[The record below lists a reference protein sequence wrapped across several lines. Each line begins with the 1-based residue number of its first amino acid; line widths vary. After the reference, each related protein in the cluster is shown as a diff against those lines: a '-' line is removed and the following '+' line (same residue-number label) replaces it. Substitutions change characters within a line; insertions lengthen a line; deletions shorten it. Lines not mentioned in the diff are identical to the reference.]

1 MSGLTAALNS
11 GKTGLFTN
19 QKLIEVAGN
28 NINNVNTPGYSRQ
41 QAEIGSLPTLEIN
54 GFFVGTGSN
63 VETITREHNVFISRQ
78 IWAKNAALGEESAKS
93 IPMTELENIFNISD
107 QNLASEID
115 QFFDAWQELATN
127 PSGQIERDNVMQ
139 YGDQLAGTFQQTALG
154 LDRIQQDINSTFV
167 SEIGAINLKLQ
178 QVAELNTRI
187 ADIEATGQTA
197 NAYQDQRDMLVEEL
211 SKTLGVQS
219 YKENNG
225 MVTVQLVG
233 GLPLV
238 QLDEALTL
246 EAVPDGENL
255 KFQLRYNNTT
265 LDLGLN
271 NFGGEFKGMLSIR
284 DEMIPSLNNTLDNM
298 AYNLVNE
305 VNAQHQAG
313 VGLDNNTYLFF
324 NGLSTEKNAS
334 RNISLAVQNT
344 NEIAVG
350 ASAAP
355 GDNTNALL
363 IAALRDK
370 KMINGKETLDEA
382 YGRMS
387 STVGIEAA
395 QSQLALDGTQ
405 DALVQLE
412 NLRDGITGVSLEEEM
427 INLIQYQAGF
437 QASSKYLAIVDDMMD
452 SLLSIKR

>member
-19 QKLIEVAGN
+19 QKLIEIAGN

-54 GFFVGTGSN
+54 GFFVGTGSK
-63 VETITREHNVFISRQ
+63 VETITREHNVFVTRQ

-93 IPMTELENIFNISD
+93 IPLTELENMFNLSE
-107 QNLASEID
+107 QNLAMEID
-115 QFFDAWQELATN
+115 RFFDAWQELATN
-127 PSGQIERDNVMQ
+127 PSGQVERDNVMQ
-139 YGDQLAGTFQQTALG
+139 YGDQLADAFHETALG
-154 LDRIQQDINSTFV
+154 LDRLQQDINNTFV
-167 SEIGAINLKLQ
+167 SEIDAINLKLQ
-178 QVAELNTRI
+178 QVAELNARI
-187 ADIEATGQTA
+187 ADLEATGQPA
-197 NAYQDQRDMLVEEL
+197 NAYNDQRDMLLQEL
-211 SKTLGVQS
+211 SNTLGIQS

-225 MVTVQLVG
+225 MVTVQLASGV
-233 GLPLV
+233 PLV
-238 QLDEALTL
+238 QLNEALTL
-246 EAVPDGENL
+246 ETVQVGQDLA
-255 KFQLRYNNTT
+255 FQLRHDNTT
-265 LDLGLN
+265 LKLSLN
-271 NFGGEFKGMLSIR
+271 DFGGQFKGMLSIR
-284 DEMIPSLNNTLDNM
+284 DEMIPSLNSTLDNM

-313 VGLDNNTYLFF
+313 VGLDNNTHLFF
-324 NGLSTEKNAS
+324 NGLSSEDNAS
-334 RNISLAVQNT
+334 HNISLAVQNT
-344 NEIAVG
+344 DQIAVG

-363 IAALRDK
+363 IAALRNK
-370 KMINGKETLDEA
+370 KMIDGNETLSEA

-395 QSQLALDGTQ
+395 RSRLALDGTE

-412 NLRDGITGVSLEEEM
+412 NLRDGIAGVSLEEEM

-437 QASSKYLAIVDDMMD
+437 EASSKFLATVDEVMD
-452 SLLSIKR
+452 TLLSLKR

>member
-41 QAEIGSLPTLEIN
+41 RAELGSLPTLEIN
-54 GFFVGTGSN
+54 GFFIGTGSK
-63 VETITREHNVFISRQ
+63 VESITREHNIFITRQ
-78 IWAKNAALGEESAKS
+78 IWAKNATLGEESAKS
-93 IPMTELENIFNISD
+93 IPMTELENIFNLSE
-107 QNLASEID
+107 QNLAAEID
-115 QFFDAWQELATN
+115 RFFDAWQEIATN
-127 PSGQIERDNVMQ
+127 PSGQIERDIVMQ
-139 YGDQLAGTFQQTALG
+139 RGEQLADAFHETALG
-154 LDRIQQDINSTFV
+154 LDRVQQDINNTLV
-167 SEIGAINLKLQ
+167 SEIDAINLKLQ
-178 QVAELNTRI
+178 QVAELNSRI
-187 ADIEATGQTA
+187 ADIEATGQAA
-197 NAYQDQRDMLVEEL
+197 NSYHDQRDILLQEL
-211 SKTLGVQS
+211 SNTLGVQS

-225 MVTVQLVG
+225 MVTVQLPG

-246 EAVPDGENL
+246 EGVQVGQDL
-255 KFQLRYNNTT
+255 QFQLSYNDTT
-265 LDLGLN
+265 LELGLN

-284 DEMIPSLNNTLDNM
+284 DEIVPDLSSTLDNM

-305 VNAQHQAG
+305 VNTQHQAG
-313 VGLDNNTYLFF
+313 VGLDNNSHLFF
-324 NGLSTEKNAS
+324 NSLSAENNAS
-334 RNISLAVQNT
+334 RTIGLAVQNT

-355 GDNTNALL
+355 GDNTNGLL
-363 IAALRDK
+363 IAALRNK
-370 KMINGKETLDEA
+370 EMIGNNETLGEA

-395 QSQLALDGTQ
+395 QSRLALGGTE
-405 DALVQLE
+405 DALIQLE
-412 NLRDGITGVSLEEEM
+412 NLRDGISGVSLEEEM

-437 QASSKYLAIVDDMMD
+437 EASAKFLAIVDEMME
-452 SLLSIKR
+452 SLLTLKR